1 VDADQAHVQALQRD
15 SAKALR
21 NLKKENERL
30 EAEKS
35 EAVAT
40 ATAIKE
46 AENKEEMLLIDG
58 IVKTW
63 VWHKCKFITNE
74 KALRKVMK
82 YVFGKLPSNHPSK
95 NWNAQEVANY
105 LHTYQ
110 WPMAK
115 CLSGKRNYAQSQL
128 RIAVTKY
135 FRQMIDEFGR
145 PITPPAPGTE
155 PLAIWPAEELLK
167 CATR

>member
-1 VDADQAHVQALQRD
+1 MDADQAHVQ
-15 SAKALR
+15 AKALR

-58 IVKTW
+58 IVKTF

-74 KALRKVMK
+74 KVLRKVMK
-82 YVFGKLPSNHPSK
+82 YVFGKLPSNHQSK